1 MNRFLSMFF
10 SIQIFRTLALAAA
23 SGRRGSAFWRTKGCG
38 TSCENTASC
47 GFNHLR
53 WHPHRDPIFPIFPN
67 IPSPL
72 NHHRC
77 LSPFLLIYGFERI
90 IISRL
95 IRNRMRCPRLYL
107 SKDEISRNFVENY
120 VEIHSIFLQWLIN
133 YGDPFSQEN
142 EQTVILLYRKKRFS
156 RQEEDKSITSLC
168 SFIKT
173 LSGIVVTEKAATR
186 MKFDAISSKA
196 VGTISDYQQPRQSRV
211 FGKSS
216 FIIRTVSA
224 DYECLAQA
232 LRYAHPLPLLLTR
245 RKRVLS
251 FLDDSLPQ
259 FPTILLRARASLH
272 EFRIHCPNIL
282 PWKSSALLDIAS
294 QTFVFVQRAVGHRS
308 NAVNFKI
315 GGGKMEEIGKGI
327 ETGFGFQSYALCL
340 VLRVFEARG
349 EGDWSSSTCPTL
361 LGRFME
367 GKLASSSHFQVV
379 SGRVDGLD

>member
-1 MNRFLSMFF
+1 MVLNESSSLDWSA
-10 SIQIFRTLALAAA
+10 IECDAL
-23 SGRRGSAFWRTKGCG
+23 GST
-38 TSCENTASC
+38 
-47 GFNHLR
+47 
-53 WHPHRDPIFPIFPN
+53 FP
-67 IPSPL
+67 
-72 NHHRC
+72 
-77 LSPFLLIYGFERI
+77 
-90 IISRL
+90 
-95 IRNRMRCPRLYL
+95 RM
-107 SKDEISRNFVENY
+107 KFHEISLKITSKFIRFFYNGWSTTV
-120 VEIHSIFLQWLIN
+120 IHSPKRMNKQLFFFIERKDFRDRRRTNLFELRV
-133 YGDPFSQEN
+133 Y
-142 EQTVILLYRKKRFS
+142 VRLLKRS
-156 RQEEDKSITSLC
+156 P
-168 SFIKT
+168 

-186 MKFDAISSKA
+186 MKFDAVSSKA
-196 VGTISDYQQPRQSRV
+196 VGTISDYQQPRQNRV

-216 FIIRTVSA
+216 FVIRTVSA

-282 PWKSSALLDIAS
+282 PWKSSTLLDIAS

-379 SGRVDGLD
+379 SGHVDGLD